1 MKLELKNDR
10 NAGKLLENSE
20 VSNAGDWLLSSQ
32 QNERRSVGF
41 WRAFSRLLVRSARSV
56 RREPSVSGRSNDA
69 YSETELGELRV
80 ERSNTLVFGSLGAGI
95 HLLGLECVEGS
106 GLDLS
111 LLFESSDNILLGPAG
126 KGGEITERHE
136 LPLGLQAESLEGV
149 WHNHALLLVV
159 GEGHAFE
166 DLQLTESGGA
176 TSELV
181 GEHATDALPEN
192 ARRGPPVLVT
202 AAGVRV
208 NTLLHNILTND
219 LVSLDPAGLDDLLS
233 THNSDALA
241 SQKLLGNNAGETALE
256 VAPAVDNQ
264 LLFEH
269 A

>member
-1 MKLELKNDR
+1 M
-10 NAGKLLENSE
+10 
-20 VSNAGDWLLSSQ
+20 SNAGDCLLSRQ
-32 QNERRSVGF
+32 QDERRSVGVLACLF
-41 WRAFSRLLVRSARSV
+41 RLLVRSARSV
-56 RREPSVSGRSNDA
+56 RREPSVSGRRDDA
-69 YSETELGELRV
+69 VSESELGELRV
-80 ERSNTLVFGSLGAGI
+80 ERGNTLVLGSLGASI
-95 HLLGLECVEGS
+95 HLLGLDDVESS

-111 LLFESSDNILLGPAG
+111 LLFKSSDNILLGPAG
-126 KGGEITERHE
+126 KGGEVTERHE

-166 DLQLTESGGA
+166 DLQLTEGGGTSG
-176 TSELV
+176 ELV

-192 ARRGPPVLVT
+192 ARWCPPVLVT
-202 AAGVRV
+202 ATGVGV

-219 LVSLDPAGLDDLLS
+219 LVSLDPAGLDDLLA

-241 SQKLLGNNAGETALE
+241 GQKLLGNNAGETALE
-256 VAPAVDNQ
+256 VAPTVDNQ

>member
-1 MKLELKNDR
+1 MSGGLL
-10 NAGKLLENSE
+10 LLEF
-20 VSNAGDWLLSSQ
+20 V
-32 QNERRSVGF
+32 
-41 WRAFSRLLVRSARSV
+41 
-56 RREPSVSGRSNDA
+56 
-69 YSETELGELRV
+69 ELGGLLLALIFELRHD
-80 ERSNTLVFGSLGAGI
+80 AG
-95 HLLGLECVEGS
+95 
-106 GLDLS
+106 
-111 LLFESSDNILLGPAG
+111 LGPASLGG
-126 KGGEITERHE
+126 KVTKSAEFSVS
-136 LPLGLQAESLEGV
+136 LQSEHLEGLG
-149 WHNHALLLVV
+149 NDNALLVVV

-241 SQKLLGNNAGETALE
+241 GQKLLGNNAGETALKTLRLKAQRKFVSLGDLAALTGWTKQDVVAALE
-256 VAPAVDNQ
+256 EKRKVKSAAFHTLKTKKMDARAKASKDKSVAPFNAE
-264 LLFEH
+264 LAKFGF
-269 A
+269 